1 MLIGLSIDVINF
13 RKLFYM
19 KIYTKTGD
27 KGETS
32 LLGGKR
38 ISKCCVEMEAIGGVD
53 ELNASLGL
61 LLSFFNNENKFSNI
75 KKQLLNIQNNLFVI
89 GSNLAAVQTDLN
101 KVPKLNLTSVSE
113 LEKWIDKMES
123 ELPKLTQFIL
133 PGGDLAAAQSFYARA
148 ICRRAE
154 RQIIRMGEK
163 YELDSLVNK
172 YINRLSDYLFVLG
185 RFINREVEVDEIK
198 WVK

>member
-1 MLIGLSIDVINF
+1 
-13 RKLFYM
+13 M

-27 KGETS
+27 NGETS

-38 ISKCCVEMEAIGGVD
+38 IKKNCIEMEAIGEVD
-53 ELNASLGL
+53 ELNASVGL
-61 LLSFFNNENKFSNI
+61 LLSFLGDLKYNKKEFKSVRE
-75 KKQLLNIQNNLFVI
+75 QLLNIQNNLFVI

-101 KVPKLNLTSVSE
+101 KVPKLNLKSVSE

-123 ELPKLTQFIL
+123 LLPKLTQFIL
-133 PGGDLAAAQSFYARA
+133 PGGDMAAAQSFYARA
-148 ICRRAE
+148 ICRRSE
-154 RQIIRMGEK
+154 RQIIRIGER

-185 RFINREVEVDEIK
+185 RFINKEVDVDEIK